1 MAYIGNDV
9 DAIFLPSSV
18 NTSTDLRIN
27 GGALTQTGGDVN
39 LDGGTFFLDESA
51 NRVGIGTTTP
61 TATLDV
67 AGAIK
72 ATEWIGIPTSLTVL
86 TRDTQTGV
94 VVQAPSATL
103 TVLNRSGGEV
113 AVTF

>member
-9 DAIFLPSSV
+9 DAIFIPSSV

-27 GGALTQTGGDVN
+27 GGSLTQTGGDVN

-51 NRVGIGTTTP
+51 NRVGIGTVTP
-61 TATLDV
+61 MATLDV
-67 AGAIK
+67 AGAIR

-86 TRDTQTGV
+86 SRNGDGV
-94 VVQAPSATL
+94 TINAPSAAL
-103 TVLNRSGGEV
+103 TILDRSGGEV

>member
-9 DAIFLPSSV
+9 DAIFIPSSV

-86 TRDTQTGV
+86 ERGGDGV
-94 VVQAPSATL
+94 VIQAPSATL
-103 TVLNRSGGEV
+103 TILDRSGGEV

>member
-9 DAIFLPSSV
+9 DAIFIPSSV

-61 TATLDV
+61 TVTLDV
-67 AGAIK
+67 VGTIR
-72 ATEWIGIPTSLTVL
+72 ATTYADLPTSLTVL
-86 TRDTQTGV
+86 SRGGSGV
-94 VVQAPSATL
+94 VINAPTATL
-103 TVLNRSGGEV
+103 QVLNRAGTNIP
-113 AVTF
+113 VTF